1 MYRKTI
7 LTLIAVA
14 LSGCATMKDSI
25 LFGAGV
31 GAAAGTGIG
40 SAVEPSVGSA
50 LIGTAV
56 GGIIGG
62 ALGYLGHKDKESKK
76 LRKHD
81 NPMSRAS
88 VKPLLKNELPSL
100 LTPEASCTEVEEKVE
115 GSIYFGPQIRCTI
128 EKQAVWSV
136 K

>member
-7 LTLIAVA
+7 VTLMVIAIT
-14 LSGCATMKDSI
+14 GCASMKDSV

-40 SAVEPSVGSA
+40 SAVEPSLGSA
-50 LIGTAV
+50 LIGTMV
-56 GGIIGG
+56 GGVIGG
-62 ALGYLGHKDKESKK
+62 AFGYLGHKENQSRKSA
-76 LRKHD
+76 KHD
-81 NPMSRAS
+81 DPVRAS

-100 LTPEASCTEVEEKVE
+100 LTPEASCTEIEERVE
-115 GSIYFGPQIRCTI
+115 GSIYLGPQIRCTI
-128 EKQAVWSV
+128 EKPAVWSV